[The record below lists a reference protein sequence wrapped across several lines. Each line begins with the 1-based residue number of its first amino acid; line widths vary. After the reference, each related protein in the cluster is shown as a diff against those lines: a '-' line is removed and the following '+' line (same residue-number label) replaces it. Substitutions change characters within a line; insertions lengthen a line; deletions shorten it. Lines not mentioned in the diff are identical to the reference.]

1 MGHGNGPRYSAWP
14 LGISELARGPVL
26 LRRARAARPMALR
39 SALCVRPSILGAALT
54 HSAQRSAQC
63 KQSIA
68 AAPSRLRLRRAQEQ
82 RQGPGIRG
90 SEQAAKSPN
99 SVVRHIPST
108 SASASASGDRAR
120 RARRDHTRHLL
131 AAGMWGIGIAC
142 SSSRRVS
149 RNTTR
154 LVRGMRR
161 VCRAVQ
167 SSYHSSAMAR
177 AMSDGQRSISEP
189 DGGSGH
195 PLAGRYG
202 LG

>member
-1 MGHGNGPRYSAWP
+1 MELQIGPRPAWAMGTDRARP
-14 LGISELARGPVL
+14 LGRRLVFRSWRAGQCCFGGLALLGPVC
-26 LRRARAARPMALR
+26 
-39 SALCVRPSILGAALT
+39 SAQCVRPSILGAALT
-54 HSAQRSAQC
+54 HSAQRSAQG

-120 RARRDHTRHLL
+120 RARRDLDARHLL

-142 SSSRRVS
+142 SPSRRVS

-167 SSYHSSAMAR
+167 S
-177 AMSDGQRSISEP
+177 DQ
-189 DGGSGH
+189 
-195 PLAGRYG
+195 
-202 LG
+202 